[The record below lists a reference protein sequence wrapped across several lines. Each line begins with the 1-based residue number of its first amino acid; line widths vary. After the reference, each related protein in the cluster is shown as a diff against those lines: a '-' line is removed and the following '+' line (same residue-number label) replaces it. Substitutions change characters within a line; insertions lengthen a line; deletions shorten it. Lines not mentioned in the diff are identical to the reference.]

1 MSPARSTGRWPEPAG
16 PLRLALAPHFGISG
30 LDGAW
35 RPYGTDLAREAAHL
49 INQFPAVRGR
59 VDRVACWPAD
69 WDEVSAF
76 VFTDQGRI
84 PVGELPPEYAHL
96 MLCRI
101 VGGPVI
107 RLGVHHDWAPVP
119 A

>member
-1 MSPARSTGRWPEPAG
+1 MSPIRNPGRWPEPAG
-16 PLRLALAPHFGISG
+16 PLRLALAASFGING

-35 RPYGTDLAREAAHL
+35 RPYGTDLSREAAHL
-49 INQFPAVRGR
+49 INQFPSGRGR

-69 WDEVSAF
+69 WDVVEPF
-76 VFTDQGRI
+76 VFTDHGRI

-107 RLGVHHDWAPVP
+107 RLGVQFDWSPVL